1 MSPSPMLTG
10 TMTAKPE
17 DIPTEVGLTPFE
29 ASRVRE
35 LAGREPNHLEW
46 AMFGAMWSE
55 HCAYKHSKK
64 LLRTLPTTG
73 ARVAVGPGENAGAVD
88 LGDGLLCAF
97 KVESHN
103 HPSAVEPYQGAAT
116 GVGGI
121 LRDVFAMGA
130 RPVALLNALC
140 FGAADEPRA
149 RRLVA
154 GVVGGIGSYGNCVG
168 IPDVAGHISFEACY
182 LDNPLVNAMCVGLV
196 RRDQLRFAN
205 TAKAGSAVY
214 LVGSDTGRDGI
225 AGASLLASFE
235 FGDGNAEQRPSV
247 QVGNPFLEK
256 LLMEATLELVE
267 SDAAEAIQ
275 DLGAAGLT
283 CGSSEVAARSR
294 VGMRIDVDVIPRRAE
309 RMTPYEVMLS
319 ESQERML
326 IVARPGREREVERV
340 FAHWELHG
348 VRIGEVTAEPVLE
361 IQSEGKTVATLD
373 PRWLAD
379 EAPEYDVTTW
389 AKAPDTTEP
398 ATARSRKGPE
408 ASGLAADV
416 ASGGAHASPPVQRI
430 AADGAREFPVVEASG
445 PFLDLGSRA
454 GRSSDD
460 APLHKIGLEL
470 LELLA
475 SPNVASRRIL
485 YRTYDQM
492 VGTDTVD
499 GPGGDAGVIRI
510 KGRADGIAVAIDAQP
525 RIAAIDPFVGAASA
539 VAEATRNVVC
549 AGATPLAITDC
560 LNLGNP
566 ERPLGAWQLQQT
578 VAGIRAA
585 CEALAVPVVSGN
597 VSLYNAT
604 RGNDIW
610 PTAVIGAV
618 GHLTD
623 VSRRIPVMT
632 GRLGDAVLL
641 AGSAQVSVNASA
653 YGALVGMCEGP
664 VSIDLGLEAR
674 LQRFLLAAHAGG
686 LVRAAHDR
694 AEGGLGV
701 ALAELALRD
710 GVGMKVTLPAVR
722 GIDKRVALF
731 GEGPSGIVLV
741 VDQRNVDAVRALA
754 SEHDV
759 PLWTLGTI
767 GGDLLEVAPVLG
779 LPIAALAQ
787 AHGHGLA
794 RALGREA

>member
-1 MSPSPMLTG
+1 MSPSPMMTG
-10 TMTAKPE
+10 TKTAQPKL
-17 DIPTEVGLTPFE
+17 DIPAEVGLTPVE
-29 ASRVRE
+29 AARVRE
-35 LAGREPNHLEW
+35 LVGREPEHLEW

-73 ARVAVGPGENAGAVD
+73 PRVAVGPGENAGAVD

-140 FGAADEPRA
+140 FGRPDEPRA
-149 RRLVA
+149 RRLVG
-154 GVVGGIGSYGNCVG
+154 GVVGGIGFYGNCVG
-168 IPDVAGHISFEACY
+168 IPDVAGHVSFESCY
-182 LDNPLVNAMCVGLV
+182 LENPLVNAMCVGLV
-196 RRDQLRFAN
+196 QRDQLRFAN
-205 TAKAGSAVY
+205 TARPGSAVY

-235 FGDGNAEQRPSV
+235 FGEGSADKRPTV
-247 QVGNPFLEK
+247 QVGNPFVEK

-267 SDAAEAIQ
+267 SDSAEAIQ

-283 CGSSEVAARSR
+283 CAVSEVAARSR
-294 VGMRIDVDVIPRRAE
+294 VGMRVDVDFVPRRAE
-309 RMTPYEVMLS
+309 GMTPYEVMLS

-326 IVARPGREREVERV
+326 IVARPGREHEVERI
-340 FAHWELHG
+340 FKQWELHG
-348 VRIGEVTAEPVLE
+348 VRIGEVIAEPVLE
-361 IQSEGKTVATLD
+361 VIGEGKIVATLA

-379 EAPEYDVTTW
+379 DAPEYDVTQW
-389 AKAPDTTEP
+389 AKAPEADIP
-398 ATARSRKGPE
+398 APARSREGPDALDDRKLPRAEQSDPLDGRRE
-408 ASGLAADV
+408 AWAPTEATSPAPAAWT
-416 ASGGAHASPPVQRI
+416 
-430 AADGAREFPVVEASG
+430 
-445 PFLDLGSRA
+445 LGSRA
-454 GRSSDD
+454 GRSSTD

-470 LELLA
+470 LDVLGSA
-475 SPNVASRRIL
+475 NVASRRIL

-525 RIAAIDPFVGAASA
+525 RVAAIDPFVGAACA
-539 VAEATRNVVC
+539 VAEALRNVVC

-566 ERPLGAWQLQQT
+566 ERPLGAWQLERT
-578 VAGIRAA
+578 VGGIKAA
-585 CEALAVPVVSGN
+585 CDALAVPVVSGN

-604 RGNDIW
+604 KGADIW

-618 GHLTD
+618 GHLTA
-623 VSRRIPVMT
+623 VTKRIPVT
-632 GRLGDAVLL
+632 SGRAGDAVLL
-641 AGSAQVSVNASA
+641 AGSAQVSLGTSA
-653 YGALVGMCEGP
+653 YGAMNGIHEGP
-664 VSIDLGLEAR
+664 VQIDLALEAK
-674 LQRFLLAAHAGG
+674 LQRFVLAAHARG
-686 LVRAAHDR
+686 LIRAAHDR

-710 GVGMKVTLPAVR
+710 GIGMKVTLPAVR

-741 VDQRNVDAVRALA
+741 VGAAQADAVRALA
-754 SEHDV
+754 AEHEV
-759 PLWTLGTI
+759 PTWTLGTI
-767 GGDLLEVAPVLG
+767 GGDLLEIVPVLG
-779 LPIAALAQ
+779 MPIASLAQ
-787 AHGHGLA
+787 AYGHGLG
-794 RALGREA
+794 RALGRES